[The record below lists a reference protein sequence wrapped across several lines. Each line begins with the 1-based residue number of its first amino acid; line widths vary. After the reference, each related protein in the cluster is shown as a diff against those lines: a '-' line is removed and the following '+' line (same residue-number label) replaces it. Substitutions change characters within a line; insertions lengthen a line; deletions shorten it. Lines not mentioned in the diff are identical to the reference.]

1 MVVGLLLPWC
11 CVIGYRITLKVSK
24 SKYKIHQPLVRQTD
38 RHQGRGVGRAPFLC
52 VSLHFF
58 ARLITSAEE
67 GAYVFTSVCS
77 SDRRITE
84 KVVNGF

>member
-1 MVVGLLLPWC
+1 MVVGLLLGWC

-24 SKYKIHQPLVRQTD
+24 SKYKIHQP
-38 RHQGRGVGRAPFLC
+38 HGRGVGRAPFLC